1 MNSDAD
7 FMRLALSEAEAA
19 GSAQDVPVGA
29 VIVRDAQVIASGR
42 NDRESINRV
51 DGHAE
56 LNAIRTASSLLGDRR
71 LVGCTLYVTLEPCP
85 MCAGAIVASRL
96 ERLVFGAWDP
106 KTGACGSLYNI
117 VEDPRLNHAVEVAR
131 GVLEQ
136 DCSRQLVE
144 FFALRRE
151 IKPQA

>member
-19 GSAQDVPVGA
+19 GAGHEVPVGA
-29 VIVRDAQVIASGR
+29 VIVRDQQVIASGR
-42 NDRESINRV
+42 NDRESIKRV

-56 LNAIRTASSLLGDRR
+56 LNAIRTASRVLGGRR

-85 MCAGAIVASRL
+85 MCAGAIVGSRL
-96 ERLVFGAWDP
+96 DRLVFGAWDP
-106 KTGACGSLYNI
+106 KAGACGSLYNI
-117 VEDPRLNHAVEVAR
+117 VEDPRLNHAVEVTR

-136 DCSRQLVE
+136 DCSRLLVE
-144 FFALRRE
+144 FFAPRRE
-151 IKPQA
+151 VKPQL